1 MAGLVTL
8 GAETLGG
15 LRRRFAFDTRLTK
28 IPGVFNALSQ
38 LQREAGLLVCGPETA
53 LYRMDGD
60 EIEVTVGVP
69 MDEMFP
75 GFETFDVPGSRA
87 LLHRHRGP
95 FAGLPDV
102 YPALHAA
109 AAEQG
114 LTPTGLAREVYRII
128 ARNDAR
134 NVCDVYLD
142 VE

>member
-1 MAGLVTL
+1 MADLVTL
-8 GAETLGG
+8 AAETLGG
-15 LRRRFAFDTRLTK
+15 VRRRFAFDQRLSQ
-28 IPGVFNALSQ
+28 IPGAFDALST
-38 LQREAGLLVCGPETA
+38 LQQKAGLILCGPEMA

-75 GFETFDVPGSRA
+75 GFEPFELPGSRA
-87 LLHRHRGP
+87 LYHRHRGP
-95 FAGLPDV
+95 FAGLPEV
-102 YPALHAA
+102 YPKLHAA

-128 ARNDAR
+128 ARDDAR